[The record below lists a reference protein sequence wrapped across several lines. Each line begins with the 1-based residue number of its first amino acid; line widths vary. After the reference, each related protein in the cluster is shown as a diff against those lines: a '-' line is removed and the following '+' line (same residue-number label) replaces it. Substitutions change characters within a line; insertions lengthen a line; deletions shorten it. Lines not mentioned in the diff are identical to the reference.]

1 MRQKWNG
8 HFFEKAPLRT
18 LGLRIQLGH
27 DGGHCSMPVPAS
39 SNFLVFDVSGVHQVK
54 VDFCG
59 CRPTYELDKRVQLL
73 QKHWFPATTT
83 RPQTIFTFECLD
95 TFHELTLQG
104 KTTLYDFYHVLLR
117 KTNNAN
123 VHPSI
128 VFSFLYFI
136 PHN

>member
-1 MRQKWNG
+1 M
-8 HFFEKAPLRT
+8 A
-18 LGLRIQLGH
+18 
-27 DGGHCSMPVPAS
+27 VPAS
-39 SNFLVFDVSGVHQVK
+39 SNFLVFDISGVHQVN

-73 QKHWFPATTT
+73 RKRWFPATTT
-83 RPQTIFTFECLD
+83 RPQTVFTFECLD

-117 KTNNAN
+117 KTDNAN

-128 VFSFLYFI
+128 VCLFFYTLFFTINSSQSHSTDTPKCIALFACGEI
-136 PHN
+136 